1 MTGPLSWVL
10 LSSPGN
16 SAGRKGIVARRHLGQ
31 LPGLWMEV
39 LLLGPFLHLDRLG
52 IPFSALPKLSD
63 GRGGIQSRSWHRPLL
78 LVL

>member
-10 LSSPGN
+10 LSSPGT

-31 LPGLWMEV
+31 LLGLWMEV
-39 LLLGPFLHLDRLG
+39 LLLGPFLHLGRLE
-52 IPFSALPKLSD
+52 IPSSALPSPSE
-63 GRGGIQSRSWHRPLL
+63 GRGGFKVGAGIVLL